1 MHFTSAIWSLF
12 LLPAILAAP
21 THSPRASV
29 TLETV
34 GLFPNATWVENA
46 AVRSNGQLLVTLLS
60 SPDVYQVDPF
70 RAQPPK
76 LVQTIPGVTGLLGI
90 AEVEPDVFAVV
101 AGNLSLATVVST
113 PGAHK
118 STYCAKAATNHDT
131 PAGSYSIW
139 KVDVRTSRPT
149 ASKVTDIPTAQ
160 FLNGMIVLDT
170 SGTVLVADSGAGAV
184 YRVNTRTGENEV
196 VITDP
201 LMQPAAGAPFQLG
214 INGIN
219 IRNGYLYFTSSTQG
233 LFARIA
239 IRADGTPAAGA
250 AAVVSRTGAVD
261 DFAFARNGAAYIATN
276 LGNTLLEVTPAGNAT
291 VVAGNVNSSVLA
303 GATSA
308 HFGRTAADS
317 SVLYVTTDGRF
328 TNAAGNATFL
338 PGKVVAV
345 HGLQV

>member
-12 LLPAILAAP
+12 LLPAVLAAP
-21 THSPRASV
+21 THSPRTSV

-60 SPDVYQVDPF
+60 TPAVYQVDPF
-70 RAQPPK
+70 HVQPPK
-76 LVQTIPGVTGLLGI
+76 LIQTIPGVTGLLGI

-113 PGAHK
+113 PG
-118 STYCAKAATNHDT
+118 
-131 PAGSYSIW
+131 SYSIW
-139 KVDVRTSRPT
+139 KIDVRTSQPT
-149 ASKVTDIPTAQ
+149 ATKITDIPTAQ
-160 FLNGMIVLDT
+160 FLNGMAVLDAN
-170 SGTVLVADSGAGAV
+170 GTVLVADSGAGAV
-184 YRVNTRTGENEV
+184 YRVNTNTGENQV

-201 LMQPAAGAPFQLG
+201 LMQPAVDAPFQLG
-214 INGIN
+214 INGIG
-219 IRNGYLYFTSSTQG
+219 IRGGYLYFTSSTQG

-261 DFAFARNGAAYIATN
+261 DFAFGRNGAAYIATN

-291 VVAGNVNSSVLA
+291 VVAGDINSSVLA

-308 HFGRTAADS
+308 RFGRTAADS
-317 SVLYVTTDGRF
+317 SVLYVTIDGRF

-338 PGKVVAV
+338 PGKVLAV
-345 HGLQV
+345 RGLQV